1 MLNKFLMSLKVAFG
15 IMIHNSNRK
24 PTVGTAASDGR
35 SQMTVDVL
43 LLCAPLLSVF
53 LPLLLLLLFERLVKS
68 VMEEMAEQKESGGR
82 SRDENRKVAERMGR
96 WRSAV
101 AMIKD

>member
-1 MLNKFLMSLKVAFG
+1 
-15 IMIHNSNRK
+15 
-24 PTVGTAASDGR
+24 
-35 SQMTVDVL
+35 MTVDVL

-53 LPLLLLLLFERLVKS
+53 LLLLLLLLFERLVKS

-82 SRDENRKVAERMGR
+82 SRDENRKAAERMGR
-96 WRSAV
+96 LRSAV

>member
-1 MLNKFLMSLKVAFG
+1 MRCPLLVHLPVTD
-15 IMIHNSNRK
+15 R
-24 PTVGTAASDGR
+24 R
-35 SQMTVDVL
+35 YQSQMTVDVL

-53 LPLLLLLLFERLVKS
+53 LPLLLLFERSAKS

-82 SRDENRKVAERMGR
+82 SRTGRHSRAEQRRNGC
-96 WRSAV
+96 AV

>member
-1 MLNKFLMSLKVAFG
+1 
-15 IMIHNSNRK
+15 
-24 PTVGTAASDGR
+24 
-35 SQMTVDVL
+35 MTVDVL

-82 SRDENRKVAERMGR
+82 SRDVNRKAERMGR
-96 WRSAV
+96 LRSAV

>member
-1 MLNKFLMSLKVAFG
+1 
-15 IMIHNSNRK
+15 
-24 PTVGTAASDGR
+24 
-35 SQMTVDVL
+35 MTVDVL

-82 SRDENRKVAERMGR
+82 SRDENRKAERMGR
-96 WRSAV
+96 LRSAV